1 MSIIHLTRSD
11 YIVIFGYFAL
21 VLLIGMFFRRQQKTA
36 EDFFAGGHQV
46 SWWLAGISHYMSG
59 FSAFTF
65 VVYSEIAYR
74 YGLVAI
80 VLFWT
85 SVPACIL
92 GGRLFAARWR
102 RARIITP
109 VEFLEQRCSLTVR
122 QLFAW
127 SAIPAKVFEDSLK
140 IFTTALFL
148 SAGMGIGIK
157 TSILLCGVIVVVYTL
172 LGGLIALVVT
182 DYLQFLM
189 KALAILLL
197 LPLAVFKLGGLRT
210 ALHSIPPDLLH
221 AHAGPYGWIYIVSY
235 ALIVAI
241 SYNGSWSF
249 AQKYYSVPDERS
261 GQKAAYLAAFLNFV
275 GTPIMLLP
283 ALMARTLMPTFAAQ
297 QKPQDVYVHLIFE
310 LLPAG
315 MIGIIVAAL
324 FSATMAT
331 VSADLNAIASV
342 LTKDFYQ
349 RILKPKASE
358 TSLVAVGRSLTL
370 LLGTLIIAISIWIGQ
385 HGRDSL
391 FQIMV
396 TAFGVLLAPTLLPL
410 LATLVFPGLTSKGV
424 IAGLSS
430 GMLCGSATLI
440 AKTVYL
446 TKLGPA
452 ANQALDFRLEG
463 YSIFANI
470 AATCLG
476 MYLGSKFLAV
486 TSEEQS
492 RTSEFFLLLA
502 TPITRKES
510 HVSKV
515 QSSASDFIIRLSTLA
530 VGLLL
535 IVSGMF
541 ATPFAR
547 WIDVCIGL
555 AFLPLAMPYK
565 KVIGVL
571 RRTSTR

>member
-1 MSIIHLTRSD
+1 MANTQLALPD

-21 VLLIGMFFRRQQKTA
+21 VLIIGLYFRRRQKSA
-36 EDFFAGGHQV
+36 QEYFAGGHQV

-65 VVYSEIAYR
+65 IVYSEVAYR
-74 YGLVAI
+74 YGLAAI

-85 SVPACIL
+85 SVPAWLI
-92 GGRLFAARWR
+92 GGRFLASRWR

-127 SAIPAKVFEDSLK
+127 SAIPAKVFEDALK
-140 IFTTALFL
+140 IFTTAIFL
-148 SAGMGIGIK
+148 STGMGIDISA
-157 TSILLCGVIVVVYTL
+157 SILLCGLIVIVYTV
-172 LGGLIALVVT
+172 LGGLLALVVT

-197 LPLAVFKLGGLRT
+197 LPLAIWRLGGISPS
-210 ALHSIPPDLLH
+210 LHSIPPDLIH
-221 AHAGPYGWIYIVSY
+221 AHAGPYSWIYIVSY

-261 GQKAAYLAAFLNFV
+261 ASKAAYLAALLTFV

-283 ALMARTLMPTFAAQ
+283 ALMARKLMPAFPALG
-297 QKPQDVYVHLIFE
+297 KPQDVYVHLIFE

-342 LTKDFYQ
+342 LTKDIYQ
-349 RILKPKASE
+349 RILSPTASE
-358 TSLVAVGRSLTL
+358 KRLVAVGRTMTVVLGAAIVGISLWL
-370 LLGTLIIAISIWIGQ
+370 DKN
-385 HGRDSL
+385 GRNSL
-391 FQIMV
+391 FNIMV

-410 LATLVFPGLTSKGV
+410 LATLISRRLSSKGV
-424 IAGLSS
+424 LAGFTF
-430 GMLCGSATLI
+430 GILCGIATLT
-440 AKTVYL
+440 AKTLYL
-446 TKLGPA
+446 THLGPA
-452 ANQALDFRLEG
+452 ATQTLDYQFEG
-463 YSIFANI
+463 YSIFMNI

-476 MYLGSKFLAV
+476 MFLGSTLLK
-486 TSEEQS
+486 TTQDERR
-492 RTSEFFLLLA
+492 RTEDFFTLLA
-502 TPITRKES
+502 TPIPPEES
-510 HVSKV
+510 LITSS
-515 QSSASDFIIRLSTLA
+515 QSNSSSFIIRLSTLS

-535 IVSGMF
+535 ILSGAC
-541 ATPFAR
+541 ATTTGAR
-547 WIDVCIGL
+547 VIDAAIGL
-555 AFLPLAMPYK
+555 TLALFSIPVK
-565 KVIGVL
+565 TLLSRKPD
-571 RRTSTR
+571 